1 MLKFLNVK
9 KEYGSHLVV
18 DIPSLEIKPGLYWLR
33 GINGSGK
40 STVLKMA
47 GGLIPFN
54 GEIQIG
60 AINLKKQPTEYR
72 RLVSYADAEPMFPD
86 YISGLDLI
94 HFFNSV
100 RKADKKSSNQ
110 LIEQIGIGTF
120 YKNPIGSYSSGM
132 VKKLSLVLAF
142 IGKSDFIFLDE
153 PLVTLD
159 QASVEILC
167 SMIQDFHNEGVSFIL
182 TSHQLVE
189 QNYFNAVELLMK
201 DKTVWFQ

>member
-18 DIPSLEIKPGLYWLR
+18 DILSLEIKPGLYWLR
-33 GINGSGK
+33 GTNGSGK

-47 GGLIPFN
+47 GGLVPFN
-54 GEIQIG
+54 GEIQLG

-72 RLVSYADAEPMFPD
+72 RLVSYAEAEPLFPD
-86 YISGLDLI
+86 YISGLDLV
-94 HFFNSV
+94 HFYNSI
-100 RKADKKSSNQ
+100 RKADKKLSNR

-159 QASVEILC
+159 QTSVEMLC
-167 SMIQDFHNEGVSFIL
+167 HLIQDFHKEGVSFIL

-189 QNYFNAVELLMK
+189 QNYFNAIELLMK
-201 DKTVWFQ
+201 DKMVWFQ

>member
-159 QASVEILC
+159 QASVEILFHL
-167 SMIQDFHNEGVSFIL
+167 ILDFHKEGTSFIL
-182 TSHQLVE
+182 TSHQQVE
-189 QNYFNAVELLMK
+189 QNYFNGIELLMK
-201 DKTVWFQ
+201 DKTVCFQ